1 MPIPCPG
8 TNRVIFLPFSVRK
21 RNSHFNVRSNIF
33 HLRISLVMA
42 TRPLKTHEIQGALSI
57 CLEDGSINFEDRR
70 SVTPL
75 DELLGPI
82 VEVHLD
88 DSINFIHPTARE

>member
-1 MPIPCPG
+1 MSRY
-8 TNRVIFLPFSVRK
+8 T
-21 RNSHFNVRSNIF
+21 
-33 HLRISLVMA
+33 RILDRMQKKNQPTRRWQRAKFGLDVLVMA